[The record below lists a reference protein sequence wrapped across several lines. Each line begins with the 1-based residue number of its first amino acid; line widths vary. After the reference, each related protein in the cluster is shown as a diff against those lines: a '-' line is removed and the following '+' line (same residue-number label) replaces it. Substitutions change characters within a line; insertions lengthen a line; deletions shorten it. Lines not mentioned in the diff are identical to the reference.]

1 MADTGDFQ
9 PAQELKR
16 VDAVLPKALPDTR
29 NNSVYLEK
37 RAPEFRKDLAMEFL
51 TYIRLGMTIKEACRK
66 RGMPEILT
74 IYDWLHDP
82 SKKIDKRSFET
93 LFRDALQDR
102 NLSWLDDALL
112 DIKGLSLSGTREDAS
127 RLRKAEIV
135 SNMYLKIA
143 TQGKQLTKVGTD
155 SGTDKE
161 ITVNIQMFGVPKD
174 EL

>member
-1 MADTGDFQ
+1 
-9 PAQELKR
+9 
-16 VDAVLPKALPDTR
+16 
-29 NNSVYLEK
+29 
-37 RAPEFRKDLAMEFL
+37 
-51 TYIRLGMTIKEACRK
+51 
-66 RGMPEILT
+66 MPEILT